1 VDVFLLAACG
11 AALAYQLAALAAA
24 WRHRR
29 RRDPQP
35 GYTPPVSILKPV
47 RGLDPHFDEA
57 IRSHAALD
65 YPEYEVLFGVETED
79 DPAAGEIRRLMAAH
93 PEAPFRL
100 AVCPTEAP
108 NRKAGVLERLAREA
122 RHPVLVINDSDVRVE
137 PDYLSRVV
145 APLADPGT
153 GVVTCL
159 YRGRA
164 DSTPARWEALG
175 VATDFA
181 PSVLVAQLVGVREF
195 GLGSTLAVRAEDL
208 ERAGGFGAIAGY
220 IADDYQLARRI
231 TETGLRVHLSSLVVE
246 TTLGAES
253 WGEVW
258 RHQVRW
264 HRTIRVSKGP
274 AYLGILVTQATFW
287 ALLAAAAGWWVHAG
301 LALAARL
308 AAGLATGAGILRCP
322 VTRRRWWLMPLRD
335 LFGMAV
341 WAAGLAGCTVEW
353 RGRRL
358 ELSRDGRIVALEEQ
372 WLGETRGARSG
383 SSGSG

>member
-1 VDVFLLAACG
+1 MDDFLLAACG
-11 AALAYQLAALAAA
+11 AAFVYQLAALAAA

-29 RRDPQP
+29 RGDPQP
-35 GYTPPVSILKPV
+35 GYSPPVSILKPV

-65 YPEYEVLFGVETED
+65 YPEYEVLFGVESED
-79 DPAAGEIRRLMAAH
+79 DPAAAAIRRLMGAC

-100 AVCPTEAP
+100 VACPTEAP
-108 NRKAGVLERLAREA
+108 NRKAGVLEKLAREA
-122 RHPVLVINDSDVRVE
+122 KHPVLVINDSDVRVE
-137 PDYLSRVV
+137 PDYLRRVV
-145 APLADPGT
+145 APLQDPGT

-164 DSTPARWEALG
+164 DSAPGRWEALG

-195 GLGSTLAVRAEDL
+195 GLGSTLAVRARDL
-208 ERAGGFGAIAGY
+208 ERIGGFAAISEY

-231 TETGLRVHLSSLVVE
+231 TEAGFRVHLSSLVVE

-253 WGEVW
+253 WRQVW

-287 ALLAAAAGWWVHAG
+287 ALLAAAAGWWVPTG
-301 LALAARL
+301 LTMAARL
-308 AAGLATGAGILRCP
+308 AAGLATGVGILRCP
-322 VTRRRWWLMPLRD
+322 VTRRWWWLTPLRD
-335 LFGMAV
+335 LFGLAV
-341 WAAGLAGCTVEW
+341 WAAGLAGSTVEW
-353 RGRRL
+353 RDRRL
-358 ELSRDGRIVALEEQ
+358 RLSRDGRITAIEEQ
-372 WLGETRGARSG
+372 PGRPAL
-383 SSGSG
+383 